1 MNVARVLQN
10 CVNLQTVFLLFLC
23 ANQFSFSKQPL
34 NETHPLKYF
43 KTSKNKYQNMN
54 LQATHNNII
63 INPVDIKLQDL
74 EEIDTLL
81 LFRNHLQIF
90 TDSANESKSYGNDM
104 KLNKKVITKRNT
116 VKLNKKRRRNDQMNK
131 RNDIVLPKNQCYL
144 CKSSTDI
151 VSSIRSLNLTQK
163 YKGIRIFYFS
173 SESKQC
179 KIRNFSAAIVLS
191 YF

>member
-1 MNVARVLQN
+1 MNVAKILQN

-43 KTSKNKYQNMN
+43 KTSKNKYQNMS
-54 LQATHNNII
+54 LQATHSNILA
-63 INPVDIKLQDL
+63 NPVDTKLQSL
-74 EEIDTLL
+74 EEIDALPP
-81 LFRNHLQIF
+81 FPNHVQTF
-90 TDSANESKSYGNDM
+90 TDSANGSKSYEHDM
-104 KLNKKVITKRNT
+104 KLNKKVMTKRNT
-116 VKLNKKRRRNDQMNK
+116 VEFDKKRKRNGQMNNRNDT
-131 RNDIVLPKNQCYL
+131 VLPKNQCYL

-173 SESKQC
+173 SESKQL
-179 KIRNFSAAIVLS
+179 KLEIFLQPL
-191 YF
+191 F